1 MLRYL
6 LIADDHPIC
15 VAALTMAA
23 QRVDGAIAVETAT
36 SLAEVEQ
43 RICNRRYDAVLLD
56 LRLPDGDGFEGLAML
71 ARRCPKTP
79 VAIVSS
85 SDSPQYVRRAAEL
98 GARGFV
104 SKAASVDAMYDALVA
119 LLEGRAAFPEGFDVS
134 AIGSGSKSDPLAQL
148 TPAQLRVLRELRDG
162 HANKEIGFR
171 LGLAE
176 PTVKRHLS
184 AIFRALG
191 VSNRNQAMLA
201 MRQGPD
207 GLPLR

>member
-1 MLRYL
+1 MLKYL

-43 RICNRRYDAVLLD
+43 RISERRYDAVLLD

-85 SDSPQYVRRAAEL
+85 SDSPQHVRRAAEL
-98 GARGFV
+98 GACGFV
-104 SKAASVDAMYDALVA
+104 SKAASVEAMHDALAA
-119 LLEGRAAFPEGFDVS
+119 LLEGKPAFPDGFDLTDT
-134 AIGSGSKSDPLAQL
+134 GSGRAPDPLAQL

-171 LGLAE
+171 LELAE

-191 VSNRNQAMLA
+191 VTNRSQAMLA
-201 MRQGPD
+201 MRQGSE
-207 GLPLR
+207 G